1 MRKALTNTFFVALI
15 LCAMTC
21 DAQEIPPPANQ
32 TTQQQPAPV
41 AQPNQPTQPTQS
53 TTVAPAAPSE
63 AAAVQYRQ
71 RERRRRGRRLTRAI
85 KKPFKVIARPFRAVG
100 RGVRRIFRRKP
111 RGNRPAS
118 RTPGRRY

>member
-1 MRKALTNTFFVALI
+1 MRKAITNTFFVALI
-15 LCAMTC
+15 LCVMTC

-32 TTQQQPAPV
+32 TTQPSPI
-41 AQPNQPTQPTQS
+41 AQPNQPTQPTPG
-53 TTVAPAAPSE
+53 TTVAPATAGD

-71 RERRRRGRRLTRAI
+71 RERRRRGRRFTRAI